1 MKVIDDRQSLIS
13 EKKKELSKEIT
24 DLVVKLTNAVNAR
37 GKQLVYRLNQVC
49 DTKLQIL
56 NEKKDALQ
64 QLSGHTDHC
73 IEFVTQALEKGSDS
87 AVLFSKKTLASHLQ
101 KVKCQRA
108 DIPNPEIPVRVQ
120 LFLSN
125 VNELLAVI
133 GRVGTILVDGKVF
146 PPAPP
151 PATPAAPPQSRQAKQ
166 PSPNITPPLRN
177 NSNPMALPQ
186 PPNPNFPPMQQMFTN
201 SGQTS
206 PFPPNITM
214 GRSFSQDGSPNVPGP
229 GRFPMGP
236 PHGLPGQ
243 QHVSS
248 STHPQNMGKSRLSCN
263 SPQSCPKM
271 SVSLPDMNLRGLLN
285 QVAGP
290 AAGNQSMMGGPS
302 GMITCNPQ
310 TMIRNMINSQP
321 NPMQNMN
328 QGGNNMMGNGP
339 RFRPNFNQFIP
350 PNMRNMMQN
359 VGDSL
364 LWHLG

>member
-1 MKVIDDRQSLIS
+1 MKVIDDRQALIS

-73 IEFVTQALEKGSDS
+73 IDFVTQALEKGSDS
-87 AVLFSKKTLASHLQ
+87 AVLFSKKTLATHLQ

-151 PATPAAPPQSRQAKQ
+151 SATPPVAQQGSRQAKQ
-166 PSPNITPPLRN
+166 PSPNITPPLRS

-186 PPNPNFPPMQQMFTN
+186 PPQNTNFPPMQQMYN
-201 SGQTS
+201 QSGQTS

-214 GRSFSQDGSPNVPGP
+214 GRSFSQDGPSNVPPGSH

-243 QHVSS
+243 PHVSS
-248 STHPQNMGKSRLSCN
+248 STHPQNMGELVDFELFES
-263 SPQSCPKM
+263 
-271 SVSLPDMNLRGLLN
+271 
-285 QVAGP
+285 
-290 AAGNQSMMGGPS
+290 
-302 GMITCNPQ
+302 
-310 TMIRNMINSQP
+310 
-321 NPMQNMN
+321 
-328 QGGNNMMGNGP
+328 
-339 RFRPNFNQFIP
+339 F
-350 PNMRNMMQN
+350 
-359 VGDSL
+359 
-364 LWHLG
+364 